1 MRRKINLV
9 LGLVSVLV
17 MTSLVLVGCSK
28 DDGNTKDGKQTEQ
41 AEYTNENNP
50 VVTIEMENG
59 EKIEAELYPQLAPNT
74 VNNFIS
80 LIEKGYYDGLNFH
93 RVIPGFMVQGGD
105 PRGDGSGGPGYGIK
119 GEFKSNNVE
128 NDLVHSRG
136 VLSMARTGDPDSAGS
151 QFFIMTKDSPHLD
164 GEYAGFGKFI
174 GGMDVIDQV
183 VNSERDPSN
192 DKPLEP
198 QTMKKVTVDLKG
210 KTYDEPEIMN

>member
-59 EKIEAELYPQLAPNT
+59 EKIEAELYPGLAPNT

-105 PRGDGSGGPGYGIK
+105 PTGDGSGGPGYGIK
-119 GEFKSNNVE
+119 GEFKSNDVE
-128 NDLVHSRG
+128 NNLVHNRG
-136 VLSMARTGDPDSAGS
+136 ILSMARTGEPDSAGS

-164 GEYAGFGKFI
+164 GEYASFGKVI
-174 GGMDVIDQV
+174 EGMDVIDEV

-210 KTYDEPEIMN
+210 KTYDEPEIIK